1 MPSLKTKCSTC
12 FREFPTQR
20 SLKKHCERKG
30 HNFQERDIEF
40 FNHGETE
47 PVCLPLPRKVPASDE
62 AAYKQFLNGVVELI
76 NSFLKPDV
84 KSKWIKIDLIMV
96 PIAHFENLLFDLG
109 LSKPFSVREARHPPP
124 LKQDSSTS
132 FWYNVFDASSLN
144 NIFATTSVPL
154 KWKAYFR
161 NNEEVRAPL
170 TAVELSAKDKVALAR
185 QRAGTRWGAA
195 KATSEKPTARRS
207 LKCEGGEWP
216 RTREF
221 QLQWWPKV
229 YAHANCGHVRLRFF
243 VEHVSLAN

>member
-1 MPSLKTKCSTC
+1 M
-12 FREFPTQR
+12 QR

-47 PVCLPLPRKVPASDE
+47 PVCFPLPRKVPASDL
-62 AAYKQFLNGVVELI
+62 AAYKQFLNGCVELI

-84 KSKWIKIDLIMV
+84 ESKWIK
-96 PIAHFENLLFDLG
+96 PIAHFENLFDLG
-109 LSKPFSVREARHPPP
+109 LSKPFLVREAQHPPP

-144 NIFATTSVPL
+144 NIFATTSVAL

-161 NNEEVRAPL
+161 NSEEVRAPL

-185 QRAGTRWGAA
+185 QHAGTRWGAA

-207 LKCEGGEWP
+207 LKCKEGEWP
-216 RTREF
+216 RTCEF
-221 QLQWWPKV
+221 QLLWWPKV
-229 YAHANCGHVRLRFF
+229 YARANFGHVKLRFF
-243 VEHVSLAN
+243 VEHVSLSN